1 MRKLFLI
8 LTFASVLGLVACGG
22 GGDEGSGGTGVA
34 GNASAGEALFAQT
47 LIDTQPGCITCHPL
61 EPGVSTVGPSV
72 ANIGAEAGSR
82 VSGESAADYLRS
94 SIVEPQA
101 YVVEGFSA
109 GIMPA
114 TYGDVL
120 TEQQI
125 NDLVAYLLSLK

>member
-1 MRKLFLI
+1 MRKLFLL
-8 LTFASVLGLVACGG
+8 LTLALVLGLAACGG
-22 GGDEGSGGTGVA
+22 GGDEGSGGGGVA

-47 LIDTQPGCITCHPL
+47 LIDTQPGCITCHSL
-61 EPGVSTVGPSV
+61 EPGVTTVGPSV
-72 ANIGAEAGSR
+72 ANIGAEAETR
-82 VSGESAADYLRS
+82 VSGQSAADYLLS
-94 SIVEPQA
+94 AIVEPQA

>member
-1 MRKLFLI
+1 
-8 LTFASVLGLVACGG
+8 
-22 GGDEGSGGTGVA
+22 
-34 GNASAGEALFAQT
+34 
-47 LIDTQPGCITCHPL
+47 
-61 EPGVSTVGPSV
+61 V

-82 VSGESAADYLRS
+82 VSGQSAADYLRS

-114 TYGDVL
+114 TYVDVL